1 MEKSMNKEIL
11 NKTEDLVA
19 TIEESNLYQEYLLL
33 KEKLEKNDKA
43 KMLIKEIKVKQ
54 KELVHKKYNKESFI
68 ELEMELENLERKLNQ
83 IPLYSEFIEKQNE
96 LNDIFYQIK
105 TQIEICLDQN

>member
-54 KELVHKKYNKESFI
+54 KELVHKKYNKENFI
-68 ELEMELENLERKLNQ
+68 ELEMELENLERKLYQ

>member
-54 KELVHKKYNKESFI
+54 KELVHKKYNKENFI